1 MKRRNFSPEFKR
13 ESAQRVVDQNYTVS
27 DAARAMDVGLST
39 MTKWVKQLRDERQVE
54 TKKDKDKPTEQD
66 DGGSHPLAT
75 LLLLNESLAVDR
87 MLKIRLRT

>member
-1 MKRRNFSPEFKR
+1 MKLI
-13 ESAQRVVDQNYTVS
+13 A
-27 DAARAMDVGLST
+27 
-39 MTKWVKQLRDERQVE
+39 RQVE

-87 MLKIRLRT
+87 MLKIRLRTWCARGISVAMTVLSQKDDL